1 MLSEKAKLVDQ
12 VVLKTQERHDVLDR
26 VEELRQRKLKLLL
39 ERSRVENTMMK
50 RIKVKEDLF
59 RRLQDL
65 DE

>member
-1 MLSEKAKLVDQ
+1 M
-12 VVLKTQERHDVLDR
+12 LDR

-59 RRLQDL
+59 RRLEDL